1 MSKNILPLSFFS
13 VLGMVLFIFSTKN
26 NATPSTTNTT
36 STLSATINGSLW
48 TPITVSGSFSSG
60 LVQIVGSAGISTF
73 EVYIT
78 STSPG
83 TYQLNKSSKS
93 MIAYIQIQPRNTY
106 SSTSGSIVVTSY
118 SNNIMIGTFQGYCLN
133 SVTTQDSVSVTNGAF
148 SVYIH

>member
-1 MSKNILPLSFFS
+1 
-13 VLGMVLFIFSTKN
+13 
-26 NATPSTTNTT
+26 
-36 STLSATINGSLW
+36 
-48 TPITVSGSFSSG
+48 
-60 LVQIVGSAGISTF
+60 
-73 EVYIT
+73 
-78 STSPG
+78 
-83 TYQLNKSSKS
+83 